1 LFSEYIEG
9 SSNNKALEISNATG
23 SAVNLSVY
31 AVKKQTN
38 GAGAWSSGIILSGT
52 LNNGSKF
59 TLVNSSISCC
69 YSTTANISTTAAE
82 MTFNGNDAVGLF
94 KTECLSISLEPS
106 MAERLILLPM

>member
-1 LFSEYIEG
+1 MPL
-9 SSNNKALEISNATG
+9 
-23 SAVNLSVY
+23 
-31 AVKKQTN
+31 KKQTN

-59 TLVNSSISCC
+59 TLVNSSISSAC
-69 YSTTANISTTAAE
+69 YSTTSANISTTAAE

>member
-1 LFSEYIEG
+1 
-9 SSNNKALEISNATG
+9 
-23 SAVNLSVY
+23 VY

-59 TLVNSSISCC
+59 TLVNSSISSAC
-69 YSTTANISTTAAE
+69 YSTTSANISTTAAE

-94 KTECLSISLEPS
+94 KTGAYRYHWNLQW
-106 MAERLILLPM
+106 RNG